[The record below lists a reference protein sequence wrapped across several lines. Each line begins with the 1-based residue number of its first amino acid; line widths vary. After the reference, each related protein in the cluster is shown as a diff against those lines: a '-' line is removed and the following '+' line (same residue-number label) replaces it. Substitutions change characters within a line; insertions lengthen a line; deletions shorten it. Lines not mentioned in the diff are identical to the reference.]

1 VSGAGAPDPVPQMP
15 MSRLT
20 LLRDPSFARVFAA
33 RLVSAFGTAM
43 TPVALPF
50 AVLEDLGGT
59 PSEVGLVVAA
69 GAGAQIL
76 MQLFGGALADRGSRK
91 RQMVG
96 ADALA
101 ALAQAVLATLLLAGG
116 ASLPALI
123 GLQAVI
129 GVSFALHW
137 PAAVGLV
144 PLVVPRER
152 LQPAN
157 ALLSIANATAI
168 GLGAAAGGL
177 LAARY
182 GAGTALAV
190 DAASFAASALL
201 VVGVR
206 AEPQL
211 RATGGSLW
219 AELRAGWREFTS
231 HRWLWTI
238 VLQFTLMTTGWFGT
252 FAVVGPIVAK
262 RSLGGA
268 EAWGAIAAAYG
279 LGLVAGGVVALRVHF
294 PRPMLAATLTCFAN
308 ALLPLLLVAPS
319 PVPWIA
325 AGAFAAGAGH
335 EIFGVLWNTALHTR
349 VAPAALSRVS
359 AYDVVGSIAL
369 VPLGEV
375 LAGIGVEALGAPTTL
390 LWAAA
395 AVVAPTAAVLLV
407 PEVRHL
413 RNAK

>member
-1 VSGAGAPDPVPQMP
+1 V
-15 MSRLT
+15 SRLAP
-20 LLRDPSFARVFAA
+20 LRDPSFARLFAA

-50 AVLEDLGGT
+50 AVLEDLGGS
-59 PSEVGLVVAA
+59 PREVGVVVAA

-96 ADALA
+96 ADVLA
-101 ALAQAVLATLLLAGG
+101 ALAQAALAALLLAGA

-123 GLQAVI
+123 ALQAVI
-129 GVSFALHW
+129 GVSFGLHF

-144 PLVVPRER
+144 PLVVAREK

-157 ALLSIANATAI
+157 ALLSIAHSTAL
-168 GLGAAAGGL
+168 GLGAATGGL
-177 LAARY
+177 LAARF
-182 GAGTALAV
+182 GAGVALGV
-190 DAASFAASALL
+190 DAATFAASALL
-201 VVGVR
+201 VSGVR
-206 AEPQL
+206 TQPQA
-211 RATGGSLW
+211 RFAPTSLF
-219 AELRAGWREFTS
+219 AELRAGWREFTA

-238 VLQFTLMTTGWFGT
+238 VLQFTVMTTGWFGT
-252 FAVVGPIVAK
+252 FAVVGPIVAQ

-268 EAWGAIAAAYG
+268 GAWGTIAGAFG
-279 LGLVAGGVVALRVHF
+279 LGLVTGGLVMLRAAF
-294 PRPMLAATLTCFAN
+294 ERPMLVATLSCFGG
-308 ALLPLLLVAPS
+308 ALLPLLLLGPS
-319 PVPWIA
+319 PLPWIA
-325 AGAFAAGAGH
+325 AGAFVAG
-335 EIFGVLWNTALHTR
+335 FGFEVFSVLWNTALHTR
-349 VAPAALSRVS
+349 VAPEALSRVS
-359 AYDVVGSIAL
+359 AYDAVGSIAL

-375 LAGIGVEALGAPTTL
+375 LAGFGVEAIGAPDTL

-395 AVVAPTAAVLLV
+395 AIVVPTALVLLV